1 MIYCLNMEILTRATV
16 VMILRVW
23 VLYNRSRYLLGTL
36 LTLFSLEMIS
46 YTLAAVI
53 RSNPRNLTSTFTFLD
68 NGHASLTSLPL
79 AGNLKAGTV
88 LIYDIVI
95 CFAEPLSPIF
105 PELSAIFEFTH
116 GSIVFLLA
124 VVQFVRQS
132 LQMHRATKQ
141 WKPNRYM
148 SLLVGHDIPYFFVYV
163 HLPSIHMYPLLL
175 SRRKKL
181 TKTFSPSVSLLGLL
195 NLLGELP
202 PGGLSLLL
210 AFILNVPVYTLIP
223 RFVLNIREVYA
234 RDIQG
239 TRGEGIDTR
248 FGLSTNGI
256 GVIGTEIA
264 FAPFPNEGLED
275 DVLGTGSNR
284 MDTGFGLSSSGR
296 GTTEMA
302 TMCADVERNERLEV
316 VEVSRATGTTRLE

>member
-1 MIYCLNMEILTRATV
+1 M
-16 VMILRVW
+16 
-23 VLYNRSRYLLGTL
+23 
-36 LTLFSLEMIS
+36 
-46 YTLAAVI
+46 
-53 RSNPRNLTSTFTFLD
+53 
-68 NGHASLTSLPL
+68 
-79 AGNLKAGTV
+79 
-88 LIYDIVI
+88 
-95 CFAEPLSPIF
+95 
-105 PELSAIFEFTH
+105 
-116 GSIVFLLA
+116 LA

-148 SLLVGHDIPYFFVYV
+148 SLLVGHDILYFFV
-163 HLPSIHMYPLLL
+163 
-175 SRRKKL
+175 
-181 TKTFSPSVSLLGLL
+181 VSLLGLL
-195 NLLGELP
+195 NLFGELP
-202 PGGLSLLL
+202 LLGGWLFLWV
-210 AFILNVPVYTLIP
+210 FILNAPVYTLIP
-223 RFVLNIREVYA
+223 RFILNIREVYA

-248 FGLSTNGI
+248 FGLSTNGS

-264 FAPFPNEGLED
+264 FAHFPNEGLED
-275 DVLGTGSNR
+275 DILGTGSNR